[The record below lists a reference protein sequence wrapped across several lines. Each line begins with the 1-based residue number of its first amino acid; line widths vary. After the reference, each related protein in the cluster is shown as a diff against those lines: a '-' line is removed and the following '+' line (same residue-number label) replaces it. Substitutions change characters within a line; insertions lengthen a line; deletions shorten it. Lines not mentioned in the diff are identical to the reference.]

1 MVSPAKLPGVPAFI
15 VPDVAVFT
23 GSAATIGSIYLLF
36 KVAEAGAFA
45 LHRQLGRLCWAPISM
60 IPERSMSRRLPL
72 ITLLLF
78 LPLWLAASYGVR
90 YVLMEDAQWVGV
102 CAEQAQVWQCQA
114 RSVMGLMIH
123 FRVIAW
129 TALGL
134 ALLAQLLPAR
144 AGWRLAVLAL
154 VFAIPAL
161 VLYSASIAVFA
172 VVLAG
177 LRLVRRSS

>member
-1 MVSPAKLPGVPAFI
+1 MSLAKLPGVPAFI
-15 VPDVAVFT
+15 VPDVAVFGYDT
-23 GSAATIGSIYLLF
+23 ATIGSIYLLF
-36 KVAEAGAFA
+36 KVVEVDAFA
-45 LHRQLGRLCWAPISM
+45 LHRQRGPLCWAPISK
-60 IPERSMSRRLPL
+60 IPESSMSRRLPL
-72 ITLLLF
+72 IALLLF

-123 FRVIAW
+123 FRIIAW

-134 ALLAQLLPAR
+134 ALLAQVIPAR
-144 AGWRLAVLAL
+144 AGWRVAVLAL
-154 VFAIPAL
+154 VFGIPAL

-172 VVLAG
+172 VVLAA
-177 LRLVRRSS
+177 LRLVRRSR

>member
-1 MVSPAKLPGVPAFI
+1 
-15 VPDVAVFT
+15 
-23 GSAATIGSIYLLF
+23 
-36 KVAEAGAFA
+36 
-45 LHRQLGRLCWAPISM
+45 
-60 IPERSMSRRLPL
+60 MSRRLPL

-78 LPLWLAASYGVR
+78 LPVWLAASYGVR

-102 CAEQAQVWQCQA
+102 CAEQAQVWQCQV
-114 RSVMGLMIH
+114 RSALGLMIH

-134 ALLAQLLPAR
+134 ALLAQLVPAR
-144 AGWRLAVLAL
+144 VGWRLAVLAL

-177 LRLVRRSS
+177 LRLVRRSR